1 MTFDEI
7 EVQRMVA
14 DFMKASTP
22 LETYLQQGGPL
33 SPCNSI
39 WLPQRCQPFRPFL
52 VYGKEKIWGSDQVY
66 MLRRP
71 VQEFL
76 FVVLSHFA
84 GAVDKRLVTRTRL
97 PRSLIS
103 TFCN

>member
-33 SPCNSI
+33 SPLQFDPVASTVSALQTFLGI
-39 WLPQRCQPFRPFL
+39 WQRKNM
-52 VYGKEKIWGSDQVY
+52 GK
-66 MLRRP
+66 
-71 VQEFL
+71 
-76 FVVLSHFA
+76 
-84 GAVDKRLVTRTRL
+84 
-97 PRSLIS
+97 
-103 TFCN
+103 